1 MRCKHSGR
9 QQIKIGLSTILSV
22 WFNLELQIFSEWLFI
37 SSTGGFNVKVG
48 VKKTAWKRNQ
58 GNIVVVFFR
67 LLQRKDLVLCV
78 CPTCVSLNHHYLMCT
93 NGYHFTF
100 ICYTPQWEESFF
112 PKTSVAIVILFW
124 LIWAGYLAVA
134 GLNLLAQLSDRIS
147 PSGV

>member
-100 ICYTPQWEESFF
+100 ICYTLCVFSIHISNFCRLG
-112 PKTSVAIVILFW
+112 SVRFKFYTFRIKAKSEIYQICFL
-124 LIWAGYLAVA
+124 YLSVT
-134 GLNLLAQLSDRIS
+134 
-147 PSGV
+147 